1 MTSFVNIYHF
11 KFVHAWCLFYRRQ
24 PWLIFR
30 FALALTSVR
39 NEPFS
44 LFHFNVLLC
53 LPLDGSGDILFS
65 LCVCLSVCPCQNPVR
80 SIT

>member
-1 MTSFVNIYHF
+1 MTSFINIYYF
-11 KFVHAWCLFYRRQ
+11 KFVHAWYLLYRRQ
-24 PWLIFR
+24 PWLNLK

-53 LPLDGSGDILFS
+53 LPLKVAGDIYCFHLA
-65 LCVCLSVCPCQNPVR
+65 SVCPSQNPAR
-80 SIT
+80 SIN

>member
-1 MTSFVNIYHF
+1 MTSFVNIYLL
-11 KFVHAWCLFYRRQ
+11 KFVHAWYLLYRCQ
-24 PWLIFR
+24 PQPNLR

-44 LFHFNVLLC
+44 LFHLNVLLC
-53 LPLDGSGDILFS
+53 LPLEGSVDILFFP
-65 LCVCLSVCPCQNPVR
+65 LRLSVCPSQNPVC